1 MASGANPGSAY
12 HRSEGFG
19 EQRVVEDQSAS
30 AERKAEVKDL
40 DEAWTRV
47 LAGLPPNQRA
57 WLTNSRPVTL
67 HESTAIVAVPDDFT
81 RGQLETRLR
90 PDLERILTES
100 FGRDIRI
107 AVTVDPSLDPELR
120 EPAPPV
126 AQPVVQEQAPCC
138 SSRTS
143 HSGSR

>member
-1 MASGANPGSAY
+1 M
-12 HRSEGFG
+12 
-19 EQRVVEDQSAS
+19 VEDQSAN
-30 AERKAEVKDL
+30 AEIKAEVMDL
-40 DEAWTRV
+40 TEAWTRV

-107 AVTVDPSLDPELR
+107 AVTVDPSLDPELQ
-120 EPAPPV
+120 APP
-126 AQPVVQEQAPCC
+126 ASPVVQNTPPAIAVPTEPAIRHPL
-138 SSRTS
+138 TS
-143 HSGSR
+143 VAG

>member
-1 MASGANPGSAY
+1 M
-12 HRSEGFG
+12 
-19 EQRVVEDQSAS
+19 
-30 AERKAEVKDL
+30 DL
-40 DEAWTRV
+40 GDAWTRV

-120 EPAPPV
+120 EHAP
-126 AQPVVQEQAPCC
+126 
-138 SSRTS
+138 SSTS
-143 HSGSR
+143 HRSTSHRSSPSSGSRCGPTARSSRRSSPH

>member
-1 MASGANPGSAY
+1 M
-12 HRSEGFG
+12 
-19 EQRVVEDQSAS
+19 VEDQSAS
-30 AERKAEVKDL
+30 AESKAEVNDL
-40 DEAWTRV
+40 DVAWTRV

-120 EPAPPV
+120 EPVPRRRP
-126 AQPVVQEQAPCC
+126 
-138 SSRTS
+138 
-143 HSGSR
+143 

>member
-1 MASGANPGSAY
+1 M
-12 HRSEGFG
+12 
-19 EQRVVEDQSAS
+19 VEDQSAS

-100 FGRDIRI
+100 FGRDIER
-107 AVTVDPSLDPELR
+107 
-120 EPAPPV
+120 
-126 AQPVVQEQAPCC
+126 QAY
-138 SSRTS
+138 SRA
-143 HSGSR
+143 RV